1 MNYFKLSIFWIIL
14 TAIVN
19 PFGEFPLNDDWAYY
33 KDVLNLIN
41 HGHLEFVDWSAMTLV
56 SQIFLGSFLC
66 KICGFSF
73 SLLRI
78 LTSIIGLIGILTS
91 YKILKETTSN
101 DRLSFFVSILLMGNP
116 LFFSLSNTFMTDIY
130 FYTFSVVSIF
140 YFIRSLSSNKLQQ
153 IFIATVFVII
163 ATLIRQIGIIIPISF
178 ALVSYYKSSPINKST
193 IVRFLAPLFFTGIT
207 LFLFNYWVS
216 FSHKNLTSYFSLET
230 MFSNIEIKTFS
241 HIFYRLG
248 TTGMI
253 LGLFLFP
260 LLILLLP
267 RFINSFWRRE
277 NRLSLIITIIFSV
290 PLIRAWNS
298 IPLGNI
304 FFNFGLGP
312 KLLKDVYILH
322 TNNYPALNA
331 IAMNVLRV
339 ISLAGGIM
347 LFYLFLSY
355 LFNLK
360 KPPSATPEGQ
370 NVKIFSLIIV
380 ILYFGTFVIPDF
392 FFDRYLI
399 QLMLPLIVVI
409 LPFSMAIDFKNKYLI
424 ISYSFA
430 FLFLL
435 FSVGLTH
442 DYLSWNR
449 ARWQG
454 LNYLMTDLKKSPHRI
469 DGGFEFNGWFQTGA
483 IQQGKIKS
491 WWMVDN
497 DDYILT
503 FGPLPGYKIL
513 KLIPYSQYIPFEK
526 EIYTFYIKIQ

>member
-1 MNYFKLSIFWIIL
+1 
-14 TAIVN
+14 
-19 PFGEFPLNDDWAYY
+19 
-33 KDVLNLIN
+33 
-41 HGHLEFVDWSAMTLV
+41 
-56 SQIFLGSFLC
+56 
-66 KICGFSF
+66 
-73 SLLRI
+73 
-78 LTSIIGLIGILTS
+78 
-91 YKILKETTSN
+91 
-101 DRLSFFVSILLMGNP
+101 
-116 LFFSLSNTFMTDIY
+116 
-130 FYTFSVVSIF
+130 
-140 YFIRSLSSNKLQQ
+140 
-153 IFIATVFVII
+153 
-163 ATLIRQIGIIIPISF
+163 
-178 ALVSYYKSSPINKST
+178 
-193 IVRFLAPLFFTGIT
+193 
-207 LFLFNYWVS
+207 
-216 FSHKNLTSYFSLET
+216 
-230 MFSNIEIKTFS
+230 MFSKIGIKTFS
-241 HIFYRLG
+241 HVFYRLG
-248 TTGMI
+248 TTGMT

-267 RFINSFWRRE
+267 RFINSLWRRE
-277 NRLSLIITIIFSV
+277 NRLSLIITIIFTV

-304 FFNFGLGP
+304 LFNFGVGP

-331 IAMNVLRV
+331 ITMNVLRL

-360 KPPSATPEGQ
+360 KPPSATPEEQ

-526 EIYTFYIKIQ
+526 RNIHILYKDSIE